1 MGSILSVTQL
11 AEQHLPGFAERDTE
25 AGNTSV
31 TRDFNYS
38 QTD

>member
-1 MGSILSVTQL
+1 MGSILPVTQL
-11 AEQHLPGFAERDTE
+11 GEQHSLGYAERDTE